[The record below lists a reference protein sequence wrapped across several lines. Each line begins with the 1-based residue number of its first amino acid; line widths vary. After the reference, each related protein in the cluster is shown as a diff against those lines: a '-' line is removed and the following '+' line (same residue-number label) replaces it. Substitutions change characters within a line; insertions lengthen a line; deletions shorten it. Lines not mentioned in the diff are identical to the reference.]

1 MLIISEA
8 AMQRKSVDIYE
19 GTARMA
25 IFSRG
30 KYKDILML
38 SITRP
43 EFKESQSTKWIG
55 MLL

>member
-1 MLIISEA
+1 
-8 AMQRKSVDIYE
+8 MQRKSVDIYE